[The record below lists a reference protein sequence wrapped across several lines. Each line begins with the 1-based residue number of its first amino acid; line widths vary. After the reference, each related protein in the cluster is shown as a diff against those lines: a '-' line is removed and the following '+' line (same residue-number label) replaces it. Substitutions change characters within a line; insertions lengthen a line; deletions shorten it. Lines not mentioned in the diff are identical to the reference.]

1 MKITKGSC
9 GHWEEGWGQGLDW
22 PFSIELFQPLNVE
35 GCVLQGRLVLD
46 NWLVW
51 AFFDGIF
58 LAQTISVVSGE
69 PSVLDHEHIW
79 GHYDFESLE
88 FKIRRMFSEGEKRM
102 NLEPVFYM
110 NSQRKELIQ

>member
-1 MKITKGSC
+1 M
-9 GHWEEGWGQGLDW
+9 
-22 PFSIELFQPLNVE
+22 
-35 GCVLQGRLVLD
+35 
-46 NWLVW
+46 
-51 AFFDGIF
+51 
-58 LAQTISVVSGE
+58 
-69 PSVLDHEHIW
+69 LDHEHIW